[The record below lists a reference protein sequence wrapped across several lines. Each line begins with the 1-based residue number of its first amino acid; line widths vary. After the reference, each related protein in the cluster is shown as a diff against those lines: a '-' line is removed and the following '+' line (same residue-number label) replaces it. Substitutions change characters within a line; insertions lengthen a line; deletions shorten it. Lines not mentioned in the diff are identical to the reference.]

1 MTTRDDLAAA
11 ATLPGVTKITP
22 YYRQSL
28 TTGDGF
34 VRLAS
39 RAREGNGF
47 GWVDTWEVWLAVPQN
62 VPAAEKWIEANLD
75 ALMGSLDTEL
85 IVQSGR
91 PAELVLDDMATVNG
105 LIIAGTREG

>member
-1 MTTRDDLAAA
+1 MTRAEIAAA
-11 ATLPGVTKITP
+11 ATLAGVTKVTP

-39 RAREGNGF
+39 RVRGDNGF
-47 GWVDTWEVWLAVPQN
+47 GWVDSWEVWLAVPQN
-62 VPAAEKWIEANLD
+62 VADAEKWIETHLE
-75 ALMGSLDTEL
+75 ALMTSIDTEL
-85 IVQSGR
+85 VVTSAA
-91 PAELVLDDMATVNG
+91 PAELALPNAVVNG